1 MEEKLSEMFVHI
13 ADCIEKLA
21 ESVTHTSEC
30 VTLLTHEI
38 VTLRDDVNKLI
49 ENNQTG
55 EPK

>member
-1 MEEKLSEMFVHI
+1 MEEKLSEMFVKV

-49 ENNQTG
+49 ENNQKG
-55 EPK
+55 EFK

>member
-1 MEEKLSEMFVHI
+1 MENELGELFLKV

-21 ESVTHTSEC
+21 ESVKHTSEC

-38 VTLRDDVNKLI
+38 ITLRDDVNKLI

-55 EPK
+55 APK

>member
-1 MEEKLSEMFVHI
+1 MEEKLSEMFVRV

-21 ESVTHTSEC
+21 ESVTRTSEC

-49 ENNQTG
+49 ENNQKG